1 MSVANASVGLLL
13 RSPLH
18 PLLSAKV
25 QLIRYTGRRSGA
37 EHRTPTQYV
46 ELEHDQVA
54 ILVGNPDRKT
64 WWKNF
69 DEGWALDLLI
79 RGSWRRTQARSC
91 WRHDDPMTVDDI
103 VRRFAQ
109 KYGERHAPAPEA
121 DTLVIL
127 CAPIGSK

>member
-1 MSVANASVGLLL
+1 MSIANASVALLL

-18 PLLSAKV
+18 PLLDAKV

-46 ELEHDQVA
+46 ELGHGQVA
-54 ILVGNPDRKT
+54 ILVGDPDRKN

-69 DEGWALDLLI
+69 DGGWPLDLLI

-91 WRHDDPMTVDDI
+91 WHHDDPETVDDI
-103 VRRFAQ
+103 VLRFGQ
-109 KYGERHAPAPEA
+109 KYGERHAPTPEA
-121 DTLVIL
+121 DTLVVL
-127 CAPIGSK
+127 CGPSDSR